1 MRKLSRVVVIGVM
14 VCALGHAR
22 LVGADEVPVISAI
35 GDKWAKVNE
44 SFACTVYATGDPA
57 PVYLLTSA
65 PGGMAI
71 GATTGVIT
79 WVPTI
84 TQVGKWSVS
93 VEATNSEGSDEKTFN
108 VQVPVPPQIAPIPD
122 QTATVN
128 ERWTYN
134 VQVTGGGNPA
144 PSLSLTIRPSG
155 MSSTV
160 TLIEWTPTVLQI
172 GAHDVTV
179 KATSP
184 SGSDSKSFRI
194 TVTDDGQPREYTLR
208 AHSGSVV
215 GYPEESGWVTLP
227 GEGFFTYPEGTVVP
241 ITATA
246 NEGYHFLV
254 WIGSAVDA
262 GKVDNPW
269 LASTTVAMYADY
281 DVEARFEA
289 DSEDYLKLTIWATAG
304 GRIVKPGPDATPRFE
319 RNSIATVIAA
329 ADPGYYFAGWTGT
342 AVEAGSVTDVTASET
357 TVLMKEDYS
366 LAATFTAIG
375 SVARHT
381 LTLSSGEGGAVAN
394 PGEGAFEFDESTI
407 VFVSAL
413 ADDGY
418 RFLNWTGTA
427 VNAGVVEDSASAN
440 TKVTMNANY
449 TLTANFIAG
458 PAVQRTLTVSAG
470 KGGSVVDPG
479 EGAFQFDENAR
490 VSISALADRG
500 YRFTGWSGT
509 AVDAG
514 KVANPTSLS
523 TTVSMSADFTLV
535 ANFTAVTG
543 PVVQRQLTITHTTGG
558 SVPKPGTG
566 VNIFD
571 DDQVVAIVAKP
582 DVAYDFVNWT
592 GSAVDAGKVADP
604 TAASTTVTM
613 DSNYNLCAHFTP
625 ADPSK
630 VSVQVVSPNGGESL
644 ASGRTVSI
652 RWKARGAVPG
662 LSVELSTDGGSTWTQ
677 IVYCAGS
684 GDGSHDWVVPTVDSD
699 SCLIRIT
706 VEAYSSVL
714 DTSDAPFS
722 IHTVASRMWYVDAA
736 AKGSKS
742 GASWA
747 SAMVCLQDALKAS
760 GPGDSILVAE
770 GLYWPDLGGN
780 SRQKDRAAAF
790 RLKTGV
796 SIYGG
801 FPADGGDWARRNPAV
816 HRSVL
821 TGDIGVV
828 GTRDDNSYHVVVADG
843 VDKTAVLDGC
853 AICDGFANGT
863 DVDNL
868 GGGLHS
874 QAGSPLIRNCT
885 FAHNSAGNG
894 GGACLIGGGAS
905 FVNCVFTGNTAS
917 YCGGGLY
924 NEGDATVVN
933 CTFTA
938 NQGMWRGG
946 GVFNASGSLSVA
958 NCILWGNGRQFRSAY
973 DEWAQASSD
982 SDLLLAYCC
991 VQDWTGSIPGQC
1003 CLGGDPLFADAAGA
1017 DGAVGTWDDD
1027 LRLRDGS
1034 PCINAGDAAAVPAG
1048 VSTDL
1053 QGRPRFH
1060 NAVDMGAY
1068 EFDAAD

>member
-1 MRKLSRVVVIGVM
+1 MRELSRVVVIVA
-14 VCALGHAR
+14 VVYALGHAG
-22 LVGADEVPVISAI
+22 LVEADEVPVISAI

-44 SFACTVYATGDPA
+44 SFTCSVQATGDPV
-57 PVYLLTSA
+57 PVYSLTNA
-65 PGGMAI
+65 PDGMAI
-71 GATTGVIT
+71 DATTGVIT
-79 WVPTI
+79 WTPGEDQT
-84 TQVGKWSVS
+84 GKWPVS
-93 VEATNSEGSDEKTFN
+93 IKAANSAGSDERTFY
-108 VQVPVPPQIAPIPD
+108 VQVPIPPHIAPIPD
-122 QTATVN
+122 QAAVVN
-128 ERWTYN
+128 QRWKYSM
-134 VQVTGGGNPA
+134 QVTGGGNPA
-144 PSLSLTIRPSG
+144 PTVSLTVRPSG
-155 MSSTV
+155 MTANGTFLS
-160 TLIEWTPTVLQI
+160 WTPTVLQV
-172 GAHDVTV
+172 GTHDVTV
-179 KATSP
+179 TATSP
-184 SGSDSKSFRI
+184 SGSDSESFQI
-194 TVTDDGQPREYTLR
+194 TVADDGQPREYTLR
-208 AHSGSVV
+208 ADCGSVT
-215 GYPEESGWVTLP
+215 GSGWVTLP

-241 ITATA
+241 IVATA

-269 LASTTVAMYADY
+269 VASTTVAMYADC
-281 DVEARFEA
+281 DVEALFEA
-289 DSEDYLKLTIWATAG
+289 DAEDYCKLTIWATVG
-304 GRIVKPGPDATPRFE
+304 GRIIKPGMESHPKYARD
-319 RNSIATVIAA
+319 SIATVIAA

-381 LTLSSGEGGAVAN
+381 LTLSSGEGGSVAN

-407 VFVSAL
+407 VFVGAL
-413 ADDGY
+413 ADSGY

-427 VNAGVVEDSASAN
+427 VDADVVEDSASAN
-440 TKVTMNANY
+440 TKVTVNADC

-458 PAVQRTLTVSAG
+458 PAVQHTLTVSSG

-490 VSISALADRG
+490 VSVSALADRG

-514 KVANPTSLS
+514 KVANSTSLS

-535 ANFTAVTG
+535 ANFTVVTG
-543 PVVQRQLTITHTTGG
+543 PVVKRQLTITHTTGG
-558 SVPKPGTG
+558 SVPRPGTG

-582 DVAYDFVNWT
+582 DVAYDFVKWT
-592 GSAVDAGKVADP
+592 GTAVDAGKVADP

-613 DSNYNLCAHFTP
+613 DSNYNLCAHFAK

-630 VSVQVVSPNGGESL
+630 VSVQVLAPNGGESL

-652 RWKARGAVPG
+652 RWKAKGAVPG
-662 LSVELSTDGGSTWTQ
+662 LSVELSVDGGSTWKQ

-684 GDGSHDWVVPTVDSD
+684 GDGSHDWVVPVADSD
-699 SCLIRIT
+699 ACLIRIT
-706 VEAYSSVL
+706 VEAYSGVL

-722 IHTVASRMWYVDAA
+722 IHTVASRIWYVDAA

-742 GASWA
+742 GASWT

-780 SRQKDRAAAF
+780 SRQGDRAAAF

-801 FPADGGDWARRNPAV
+801 FPAGGGDWARRNPAV
-816 HRSVL
+816 YRSIL
-821 TGDIGVV
+821 TGDIGIV

-843 VDKTAVLDGC
+843 VDKTAVLDEC
-853 AICDGFANGT
+853 VICDGLANGT
-863 DVDNL
+863 DADKL
-868 GGGLHS
+868 GGGLYNLG
-874 QAGSPLIRNCT
+874 GSPLIRNCT
-885 FAHNSAGNG
+885 FSHNSAGNG
-894 GGACLIGGGAS
+894 GGVCLIGGGAS
-905 FVNCVFTGNTAS
+905 FVNCVFTGNTANS
-917 YCGGGLY
+917 CGGGLY
-924 NEGDATVVN
+924 NAGDTSVVN
-933 CTFTA
+933 RTVTA
-938 NQGMWRGG
+938 NQGMWRAG
-946 GVFNASGSLSVA
+946 GVFNSSGSLSVA

-973 DEWAQASSD
+973 DEWAQASTD
-982 SDLLLAYCC
+982 AGLTIAYCC
-991 VQDWTGSIPGQC
+991 VQGWTGAMAGQG
-1003 CLGGDPLFADAAGA
+1003 CLGSDPLFVDAAGA
-1017 DGAVGTWDDD
+1017 DGTVGTLDDD

-1034 PCINAGDAAAVPAG
+1034 PCIDAGDASAVPIG
-1048 VSTDL
+1048 IVTDL
-1053 QGRPRFH
+1053 SGGPRMK

-1068 EFDAAD
+1068 EFYTEE

>member
-1 MRKLSRVVVIGVM
+1 MRKLSRVIVIAAV
-14 VCALGHAR
+14 VCALGHAG
-22 LVGADEVPVISAI
+22 LVEADEVPVISAI
-35 GDKWAKVNE
+35 PVQWLVVGEPFTYDVE
-44 SFACTVYATGDPA
+44 ATGDPA
-57 PVYLLTSA
+57 PTFSLTSY
-65 PGGMAI
+65 PNGMTI
-71 GATTGVIT
+71 DSDSGVIT
-79 WVPTI
+79 WTPSAEQMGSRGVR
-84 TQVGKWSVS
+84 VK
-93 VEATNSEGSDEKTFN
+93 ATNSAGSVELWFSAN
-108 VQVPVPPQIAPIPD
+108 VMAEAVEFPVLEPIPD
-122 QTATVN
+122 QTFRANTGV
-128 ERWTYN
+128 WTYTLKATGSPTPQYALN
-134 VQVTGGGNPA
+134 SVPINMELNIVTGVLTWRPNALDAGEHTVIVSAGNI
-144 PSLSLTIRPSG
+144 LGDDLQTF
-155 MSSTV
+155 TF
-160 TLIEWTPTVLQI
+160 TVLPALYTVQI
-172 GAHDVTV
+172 SSMAG
-179 KATSP
+179 
-184 SGSDSKSFRI
+184 
-194 TVTDDGQPREYTLR
+194 
-208 AHSGSVV
+208 GSV
-215 GYPEESGWVTLP
+215 TRP
-227 GEGFFTYPEGTVVP
+227 GEGTFQCEYGEYLEIEATPDEGYLFAKWTGSFMDPVNFVEAMQPTQTVCVTENETVVANFRATTGQTHTL
-241 ITATA
+241 TASAGDGGAVWMPGEGSFSYVDGTA
-246 NEGYHFLV
+246 VVVLAANDPDWRFLN
-254 WIGSAVDA
+254 WTGSAVDA
-262 GKVDNPW
+262 GKVANSVDNFTCVIMNGDYTLRANFVPVG
-269 LASTTVAMYADY
+269 SVAQYHLM
-281 DVEARFEA
+281 VQV
-289 DSEDYLKLTIWATAG
+289 TAG
-304 GRIVKPGPDATPRFE
+304 GDTDPMGGDHLYYAG
-319 RNSIATVIAA
+319 STVPLHAY
-329 ADPGYYFAGWTGT
+329 PMEGYEFSGWTGP
-342 AVEAGSVTDVTASET
+342 AVDAGKVADPTSADT
-357 TVLMKEDYS
+357 TLIMD
-366 LAATFTAIG
+366 AD
-375 SVARHT
+375 HT
-381 LTLSSGEGGAVAN
+381 V
-394 PGEGAFEFDESTI
+394 
-407 VFVSAL
+407 
-413 ADDGY
+413 
-418 RFLNWTGTA
+418 
-427 VNAGVVEDSASAN
+427 
-440 TKVTMNANY
+440 
-449 TLTANFIAG
+449 TANFVEEGAT
-458 PAVQRTLTVSAG
+458 PVVRHTLTVSAG
-470 KGGSVVDPG
+470 DGGSVTKPG
-479 EGAFQFDENAR
+479 EGAFQYNENAV
-490 VSISALADRG
+490 VSINAQADGG
-500 YRFTGWSGT
+500 YQFAGWNGT

-514 KVANPTSLS
+514 KVANPASRS
-523 TTVSMSADFTLV
+523 TTVTMSADFTLT
-535 ANFTAVTG
+535 ANFELRTG

-796 SIYGG
+796 SVYGG
-801 FPADGGDWARRNPAV
+801 FPAGGGDWARRNPAV

-1034 PCINAGDAAAVPAG
+1034 PCIDAGDAAAVPAG